1 MAITVYRKDSC
12 VQCDMTKKKLDSMG
26 VEYTTVDMEKD
37 PEALDFVKSL
47 GHLQAPVVVVTGKQ
61 DVILD
66 SWAGFIPSKIASLA

>member
-1 MAITVYRKDSC
+1 MAVTVYRKESC

-37 PEALDFVKSL
+37 PEALAFVKAL
-47 GHLQAPVVVVTGKQ
+47 GHLQAPAVVVTGKQ
-61 DVILD
+61 GVVLD